1 VNLISDH
8 VKELVQF
15 QQLSPTT
22 FKPQP
27 NNINPD
33 KYWRYFSKFPN
44 EFAKGLDIALQE
56 EDMSLHSYDHL
67 ANIITINS

>member
-15 QQLSPTT
+15 QQLSPTQFRPT
-22 FKPQP
+22 P
-27 NNINPD
+27 NNVDPD

-44 EFAKGLDIALQE
+44 EFARGLDIALQE
-56 EDMSLHSYDHL
+56 ENMSVYTYDHL